1 MGGPPG
7 PPPKPPLPSSPPGG
21 RPPPDQG
28 GWGGGGPAPRPPE
41 GEGARAEGGGG
52 GSVGGGWDLRDGLV
66 LKEPRRGIWVAPMT
80 LSDFDEVY
88 ACRIPLEALAAAE
101 AARSTDEA
109 LKGELPAI
117 LRTMRAAHLDGDV
130 QGFFDAD
137 VRGSVIIY
145 RLCGNATLCRLL
157 ARLEKQA
164 LRYRYLA
171 YARETDIVRLSVE
184 GTATIYDA
192 ILASDAA
199 RAKAETEGLI
209 GTILREIRPVMA
221 AALSGD

>member
-1 MGGPPG
+1 MDSANLSLVIPEELALLLREQIVYGRLVPMTRLTEDELAKAYGV
-7 PPPKPPLPSSPPGG
+7 SRSPV
-21 RPPPDQG
+21 RE
-28 GWGGGGPAPRPPE
+28 ALRILE
-41 GEGARAEGGGG
+41 
-52 GSVGGGWDLRDGLV
+52 RDGLV

-130 QGFFDAD
+130 QSFFDAD

-157 ARLEKQA
+157 ASLEKQA
-164 LRYRYLA
+164 LRYRYFA

-199 RAKAETEGLI
+199 HAKAETEGLI
-209 GTILREIRPVMA
+209 GTIWREIRLVVA
-221 AALSGD
+221 AALPGD

>member
-1 MGGPPG
+1 MN
-7 PPPKPPLPSSPPGG
+7 LPATSLSVVIPEELALLLQEQIVYGRLVPMTRLTEDELAKAYGVSRSPV
-21 RPPPDQG
+21 RE
-28 GWGGGGPAPRPPE
+28 ALRILE
-41 GEGARAEGGGG
+41 
-52 GSVGGGWDLRDGLV
+52 RDGLV

-209 GTILREIRPVMA
+209 GTILREI
-221 AALSGD
+221 AL

>member
-1 MGGPPG
+1 MN
-7 PPPKPPLPSSPPGG
+7 LPATSLSVVIPEELALLLQEQIVYGRLVPMTRLTEDELAKAYGVSRSPV
-21 RPPPDQG
+21 RE
-28 GWGGGGPAPRPPE
+28 ALRILE
-41 GEGARAEGGGG
+41 
-52 GSVGGGWDLRDGLV
+52 RDGLV

-209 GTILREIRPVMA
+209 GTILREICPVMA